1 MEPIISPQSR
11 YQGKYTPSVPCS
23 LLVFV
28 FAQSEYANEQH
39 KLLSTSVPN
48 WRKPLFLAIYMKMPF
63 RNKKCLSPCA
73 CFENRGCKPLREPHM
88 KEIRIS
94 ALGLL
99 LGLGLLILNA
109 FGASNP
115 TSPGK
120 TTRPDTITRH
130 ISILKSGKA
139 QDKAAAAYWLGQQ
152 HVAAASAVQSLVDLL
167 GDTNEVDPIRYRS
180 NPFPGKMTVGE
191 EAAAALVNIGHPSI
205 DALIRVLRNSPLAE
219 ARKNAA
225 WALGALH
232 DTGAT
237 TQI

>member
-1 MEPIISPQSR
+1 
-11 YQGKYTPSVPCS
+11 
-23 LLVFV
+23 
-28 FAQSEYANEQH
+28 
-39 KLLSTSVPN
+39 
-48 WRKPLFLAIYMKMPF
+48 
-63 RNKKCLSPCA
+63 
-73 CFENRGCKPLREPHM
+73 M
-88 KEIRIS
+88 KETKIS

-99 LGLGLLILNA
+99 LGLGLLVLNV

-115 TSPGK
+115 TSPDK
-120 TTRPDTITRH
+120 MSRLDAITRH
-130 ISILKSGKA
+130 IGILKSGKA

-152 HVAAASAVQSLVDLL
+152 HIAAATAVHPLVELL
-167 GDTNEVDPIRYRS
+167 GDTSEVDPLRYRS
-180 NPFPGKMTVGE
+180 NPFPGKMTLGE

-205 DALIRVLRNSPLAE
+205 DELIRVLKNSPLAE